1 MPIDFSDPA
10 NRRTYSDRDVDASW
24 AEVIRGLVGPRGA
37 VVVDVGCGGGTYTR
51 AWTGLGAHR
60 VVGVD
65 SSAPLLQSARED
77 YGSLPGVEFRPG
89 DAAGTGLPARVADV
103 VFQRALIH
111 HIPHLAPVVAEARR
125 LLRPGGTYLVQDR
138 TPDDVAEP
146 GSPEHP
152 RGWFFEVVP
161 RLLEVEN
168 GRRRTAD
175 QVVHELV
182 SGGFDDV
189 TTSTLA
195 EVRRRYAAREDYL
208 TEIRSR
214 TGRSILHELDDA
226 ELGHLVAQLAQ
237 RLPDGPVI
245 ERDRWTIWCARR
257 PAPGGDTTSR

>member
-10 NRRTYSDRDVDASW
+10 NRRTYSDRDADASW
-24 AEVIRGLVGPRGA
+24 ADLIGELVDPRDA

-51 AWTGLGAHR
+51 AWTALGARR

-65 SSAPLLQSARED
+65 SSVPVLASARED
-77 YGSLPGVEFRPG
+77 HGALPGVEFRLG
-89 DAAGTGLPARVADV
+89 DAADTGLPSGLADV

-111 HIPHLAPVVAEARR
+111 HVPDLAPLVAEARR

-138 TPDDVAEP
+138 TPDDVALP

-152 RGWFFEVVP
+152 RGLFFEVVP

-182 SGGFDDV
+182 SGGFKGV
-189 TTSTLA
+189 TTSALE

-208 TEIRSR
+208 TEIRAR
-214 TGRSILHELDDA
+214 TGRSILHELDDV
-226 ELGHLVAQLAQ
+226 ELDTLVAQLAQ
-237 RLPDGPVI
+237 RLPDGPLV
-245 ERDRWTIWCARR
+245 ERDRWTLWCARR
-257 PAPGGDTTSR
+257 PPGGGAAAG